1 MGFLVGGFSEY
12 MSTQSGC
19 FLELLK
25 AIIKDSVLNSRG
37 RFGIRIIPGR
47 KTNA

>member
-1 MGFLVGGFSEY
+1 VSICLLNPAV
-12 MSTQSGC
+12 